1 MDVGRSDA
9 DDERR
14 RWSYAAQIDEVHVQN
29 FTEELWVR
37 SEAPLPEAAA
47 DNDLGSAPLWIARIE
62 RFTHQPDAENFEK
75 LRRDAESAHSLAT
88 IASGQVDRLPSIA
101 GDRLERFRLG
111 LPVEQVRRR
120 NSSPE
125 HTVGGI

>member
-47 DNDLGSAPLWIARIE
+47 DNDLGSAPLWIVRIE
-62 RFTHQPDAENFEK
+62 RFAHQPDAENFEK
-75 LRRDAESAHSLAT
+75 LRRDAESAQPLAL
-88 IASGQVDRLPSIA
+88 IAAGQINRSPLIT
-101 GDRLERFRLG
+101 GDRLKRFRLG

-120 NSSPE
+120 NSSPD
-125 HTVGGI
+125 HTV

>member
-1 MDVGRSDA
+1 MNVGQRDA

-14 RWSYAAQIDEVHVQN
+14 RWSDAAQINEVHVQN
-29 FTEELWVR
+29 LTEELCIR

-47 DNDLGSAPLWIARIE
+47 YNDLGSAPLWIARIE

-101 GDRLERFRLG
+101 GDRLESFRLG
-111 LPVEQVRRR
+111 LTDEQVR
-120 NSSPE
+120 
-125 HTVGGI
+125 